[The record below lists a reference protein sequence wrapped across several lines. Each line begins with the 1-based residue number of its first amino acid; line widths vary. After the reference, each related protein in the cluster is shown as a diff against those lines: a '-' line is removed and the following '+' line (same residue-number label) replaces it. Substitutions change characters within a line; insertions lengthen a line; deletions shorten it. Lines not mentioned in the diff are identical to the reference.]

1 MLLTNSAHLSFISTK
16 SPDPCMF
23 AFAGYSS
30 DPSPIITHATHAH
43 AIKHPST
50 PPPTAIASN
59 IASICIQ

>member
-1 MLLTNSAHLSFISTK
+1 
-16 SPDPCMF
+16 MF

-30 DPSPIITHATHAH
+30 DPSPIITHATHAR

-59 IASICIQ
+59 IASICIQSNTAFVPNYKYLSTFYF